1 MGRSTKVALLDVRRE
16 GPAMSVAQPGVQRE
30 SVVGELLA
38 LAIAD
43 PDRAE
48 VEARELLEA
57 ETDPW
62 VLSIASQAWGIVLRD
77 RGLVDAALEQ
87 LRTAVRL
94 AVRSGDADRTADAR
108 ASLGLSLIIAGQ
120 TRAGLGQLQRALDSA
135 SDPTVTARIL
145 TRRGHA
151 RYFLLARPR
160 EALDDLEAALPTF
173 RSTRDHIWEARTLNL
188 IGLSRLRL
196 GQTDLAAHAVQRA
209 EDIFEQEGQA
219 IETVVTVHNRAVIAW
234 CRGDL
239 PGTLRLY
246 DEAANR
252 FAALGEDH
260 PGLVRDRCEALLA
273 AGLVPEAIDLVTR
286 RIALGSLPA
295 PQEAELLLVL
305 ANALLTDDPAAAD
318 ASASR
323 ARDLFRRQRR
333 DGWTAQAEL
342 VVLLARHR
350 AGRRGRR
357 LVDSATSVAG
367 RLVDATPEDA
377 AVAWLLAGRLALDA
391 GHPQA
396 SALLDRAASYRTG
409 ASGLVRATGWQARVL
424 RRESESDRRG
434 VLAACR
440 RGLDALDEHRA
451 SLGSSELRAMA
462 ARHGDELASV
472 ALRHAG
478 RSGPRSM
485 LEWSER
491 WRANA
496 LFQPAVHP
504 PDDEDLARDLAA
516 LRDTRRWLA
525 EALDEGAPTA
535 ARLDE
540 DRGRLELRHPA
551 SCAPSPGHGAA
562 AAPRFRVEELVAGLG
577 TRRSWS
583 SSTSTGCCTPWS
595 PGRAGSPTWS
605 WARRRRRSR
614 RSRSPGSRCGR
625 RPEDDPRT
633 SSTSGVGCKWR
644 CWGTPYAA
652 SVTGPWSSLRP
663 DGCTPHRGR
672 SSRR

>member
-1 MGRSTKVALLDVRRE
+1 MIDVRQDLAVRD
-16 GPAMSVAQPGVQRE
+16 
-30 SVVGELLA
+30 LLG

-48 VEARELLEA
+48 TIANDLLSSSL
-57 ETDPW
+57 DPA
-62 VLSIASQAWGIVLRD
+62 VSSIAHQARGIVWRD
-77 RGLVDAALEQ
+77 RGLVDEALRE

-94 AVRSGDADRTADAR
+94 GHESADADREADAR
-108 ASLGLSLIIAGQ
+108 ATLGLSLSIAGR
-120 TRAGLGQLQRALDSA
+120 TRDGLAQLGRALTA
-135 SDPTVTARIL
+135 AADPAVRARIL

-151 RYFLLARPR
+151 LYFLLARPR

-173 RSTRDHIWEARTLNL
+173 QSTGDHIWEARTLNL

-196 GQTDLAAHAVQRA
+196 GQTNLAAHAVQRA
-209 EDIFEQEGQA
+209 EDIFEREGQA
-219 IETVVTVHNRAVIAW
+219 VETVVTVHTRAMIAW

-246 DEAANR
+246 DEAAKR

-295 PQEAELLLVL
+295 PQEAELLLRL
-305 ANALLTDDPAAAD
+305 ATAELTDDPAAAD

-323 ARDLFRRQRR
+323 ARDLFRRQGR
-333 DGWTAQAEL
+333 DGWAVRAEL

-396 SALLDRAASYRTG
+396 TALLDRAATYRTR
-409 ASGLVRATGWQARVL
+409 ATDLVRATGWQARAL
-424 RRESESDRRG
+424 RCEAANDRRG

-462 ARHGDELASV
+462 TRHGDELRV
-472 ALRHAG
+472 CR
-478 RSGPRSM
+478 P
-485 LEWSER
+485 
-491 WRANA
+491 
-496 LFQPAVHP
+496 
-504 PDDEDLARDLAA
+504 AA
-516 LRDTRRWLA
+516 LRAD
-525 EALDEGAPTA
+525 
-535 ARLDE
+535 
-540 DRGRLELRHPA
+540 
-551 SCAPSPGHGAA
+551 
-562 AAPRFRVEELVAGLG
+562 
-577 TRRSWS
+577 
-583 SSTSTGCCTPWS
+583 
-595 PGRAGSPTWS
+595 
-605 WARRRRRSR
+605 
-614 RSRSPGSRCGR
+614 
-625 RPEDDPRT
+625 RT
-633 SSTSGVGCKWR
+633 SRDAGVERALARQLAVPACG
-644 CWGTPYAA
+644 A
-652 SVTGPWSSLRP
+652 SA
-663 DGCTPHRGR
+663 
-672 SSRR
+672 